1 MYFYSLSLYNFS
13 VLKRL
18 STQMEE
24 DTVTEA
30 LTFIMVKSNM
40 FNQSKLLPMEHQFPP
55 FLLEITTITNHLQR
69 NLPTVHSNPR
79 MAHLNLPTKP
89 RLPAMD
95 HQVSPHMKPQNQA
108 IVLLN
113 LVIMPQNQVTM
124 PQNQV
129 IMPPNQVTMP
139 PNQAIIPLFLVLRFM
154 EI

>member
-1 MYFYSLSLYNFS
+1 MHNFS
-13 VLKRL
+13 VQKRL

-30 LTFIMVKSNM
+30 LTFIMVKFSM
-40 FNQSKLLPMEHQFPP
+40 FNLSKLLPMVLQFLP
-55 FLLEITTITNHLQR
+55 FLLEITTITNHLPR
-69 NLPTVHSNPR
+69 NLPTAHPNPR

-89 RLPAMD
+89 HLLAMD

-108 IVLLN
+108 IVLPN
-113 LVIMPQNQVTM
+113 LVIMPQNQAIMPQNQVTM

-129 IMPPNQVTMP
+129 TMLQFQVLP
-139 PNQAIIPLFLVLRFM
+139 FM

>member
-1 MYFYSLSLYNFS
+1 MHNFS
-13 VLKRL
+13 VQKRL

-30 LTFIMVKSNM
+30 LTFIMVKFSM
-40 FNQSKLLPMEHQFPP
+40 FNLSKLSPMVPPFPP
-55 FLLEITTITNHLQR
+55 FLLEITTITNHLPR
-69 NLPTVHSNPR
+69 NLPTAHPNPR

-89 RLPAMD
+89 HLLAMD

-108 IVLLN
+108 IVLPN
-113 LVIMPQNQVTM
+113 LVIIPQNQAIMPQNQVTM

-129 IMPPNQVTMP
+129 TMPPNQVIM
-139 PNQAIIPLFLVLRFM
+139 PLFLVLLFM